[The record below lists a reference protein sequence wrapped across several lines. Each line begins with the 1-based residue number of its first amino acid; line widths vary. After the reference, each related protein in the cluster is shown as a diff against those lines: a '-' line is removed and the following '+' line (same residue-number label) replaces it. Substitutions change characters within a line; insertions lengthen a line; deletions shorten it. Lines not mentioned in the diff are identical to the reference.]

1 MQELHTKQML
11 YQIIKKNTWLASKQ
25 RIILGIMQFMNS
37 AIENMLKVCLKI
49 NLSISLQNL
58 GENN

>member
-1 MQELHTKQML
+1 MRELHTKQML

-25 RIILGIMQFMNS
+25 RTILGIMQFMKS
-37 AIENMLKVCLKI
+37 VIENMLKVCLKI
-49 NLSISLQNL
+49 NLSISLHNF